1 MTNEIRNPNVEGP
14 IGSALSDFVLRH
26 CFGFRPSSFVI
37 CHLAL
42 WFGVAASVS
51 LASPSSPRFTVD
63 PPWTTQK
70 GLPESSV
77 FSLLQTRDGYLW
89 IGTGYGLARFDGIH
103 FNTFDETDAP
113 GLSSGKI
120 VSLFED
126 SRGNL
131 WVGTETEGIMIVDR
145 QGKVSRLI
153 QAGTGEAGRLVTIC
167 EDPSGAIWL

>member
-1 MTNEIRNPNVEGP
+1 MKSEIRMSKYAL
-14 IGSALSDFVLRH
+14 GSAVSGFFIRH
-26 CFGFRPSSFVI
+26 SFGFFHSSFLIPPLLVFA
-37 CHLAL
+37 LL
-42 WFGVAASVS
+42 WFGVATQGS
-51 LASPSSPRFTVD
+51 LASPSIPRFTVD

-77 FSLLQTRDGYLW
+77 FSLFQTRDGYLW
-89 IGTGYGLARFDGIH
+89 VGTGYGLARFDGIH
-103 FNTFDETDAP
+103 FNTFDEADAP

-120 VSLFED
+120 VRLFED

-153 QAGTGEAGRLVTIC
+153 
-167 EDPSGAIWL
+167 